1 MSCKAEYTPQEWRDL
16 ITLAFY
22 VMGEK
27 AGEIKK
33 SFFFTRIIGLIKE
46 SLAFQAS
53 MKKASGKYPTNGL
66 IGSLVSSMS
75 AGPGEKRDCDVP
87 EELPHLEEL
96 VYRVNQIL
104 DEKSDETEARE
115 YRAFVYELAYDV
127 CKSAGAGFLGTGENI
142 DAHEAEFLQRLKT
155 ALLGEE

>member
-16 ITLAFY
+16 TTLAFY
-22 VMGEK
+22 VMGDK
-27 AGEIKK
+27 AGELKN
-33 SFFFTRIIGLIKE
+33 SFFFTKLIGLIKE
-46 SLAFQAS
+46 GMTFQTSL
-53 MKKASGKYPTNGL
+53 KKAAAKYPTNGL

-75 AGPGEKRDCDVP
+75 AGPGEKKEHDIP
-87 EELPHLEEL
+87 EKLPHLEEL

-104 DEKSDETEARE
+104 DEKSDDTEAGE